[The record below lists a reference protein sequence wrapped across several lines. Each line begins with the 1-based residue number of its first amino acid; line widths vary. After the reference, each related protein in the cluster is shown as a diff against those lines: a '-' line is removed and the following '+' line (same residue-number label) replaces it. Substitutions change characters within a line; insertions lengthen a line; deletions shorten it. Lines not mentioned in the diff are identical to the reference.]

1 MNRQFFN
8 SLLIIFLI
16 HLLALTINAKYARHK
31 YHKYHPQTL
40 RTCTITDISSE
51 TVTSTITC
59 STETPTLSA
68 CPDNEQPND
77 CDKCE
82 QTTTVTCAPTTTVC
96 ASTCVPSGGPCDLG
110 NPGACCGHVC
120 KNSVPRPTCSTF

>member
-1 MNRQFFN
+1 
-8 SLLIIFLI
+8 
-16 HLLALTINAKYARHK
+16 LTIDAKHARHK
-31 YHKYHPQTL
+31 YHPQSL

-68 CPDNEQPND
+68 CPDNKQVPHD

-82 QTTTVTCAPTTTVC
+82 QTTVTCTPTSTVCAPTC
-96 ASTCVPSGGPCDLG
+96 IPSG
-110 NPGACCGHVC
+110 
-120 KNSVPRPTCSTF
+120 